1 MKRYQFK
8 LEAVLKLRKLRE
20 ENCRTELGILNRDLE
35 AINSRIAHEKNEIEK
50 YFQLQE
56 ATLKGGVSAGKL
68 QAFPGMVAAKDK
80 AVKILEQ
87 QQRRQEEMIQEKKE
101 DLAVLRGELKVMEN
115 LKEKDFGEWKKAYNK
130 EVDQKVEEQTQ
141 IWLNHRDKKATL

>member
-8 LEAVLKLRKLRE
+8 LDAVLKLRKLRE

-35 AINSRIAHEKNEIEK
+35 AINDRIAHEKNEIEK
-50 YFQLQE
+50 YYQIQE
-56 ATLKGGVSAGKL
+56 LSLKTGAPAGKL
-68 QAFPGMVAAKDK
+68 QAFPGMVAAKEK
-80 AVKILEQ
+80 ALKVLD
-87 QQRRQEEMIQEKKE
+87 QQRMRQEDMIQEKKE

-115 LKEKDFGEWKKAYNK
+115 LKEKDYTEWKKAYNK

-141 IWLNHRDKKATL
+141 IWLNQRDKRPQS